1 MSSIIRRI
9 GKAIAMKKLT
19 ADERAELKQSRTQL
33 FRQHEDGI
41 GYDVL
46 HPTRGW
52 KRISA
57 RRVLAGA
64 R

>member
-1 MSSIIRRI
+1 MSSITRRI
-9 GKAIAMKKLT
+9 GKAIAKKFLT
-19 ADERAELKQSRTQL
+19 VEQRAELKKNRPQL

-52 KRISA
+52 KRVSA

>member
-9 GKAIAMKKLT
+9 GKAIAMKRLT
-19 ADERAELKQSRTQL
+19 ADERQELKESKVQR
-33 FRQHEDGI
+33 FRSHEDGI

-52 KRISA
+52 KRVSS
-57 RRVLAGA
+57 RRVLVGA